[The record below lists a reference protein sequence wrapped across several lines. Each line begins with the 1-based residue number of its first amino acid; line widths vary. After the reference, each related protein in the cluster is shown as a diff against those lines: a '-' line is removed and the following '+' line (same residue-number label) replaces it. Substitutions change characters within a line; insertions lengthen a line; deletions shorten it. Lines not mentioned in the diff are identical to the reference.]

1 MKLYWRLLGFAKP
14 IEKYAI
20 PYFFYTLFYALFNTF
35 NFVMIIPLL
44 RTLFGGG
51 AAVEHITTAPEFR
64 LSVDYLTELLNYW
77 LFSLYGEEYNAVNIL
92 VILAAFVTVSAFLSN
107 LFRYLGQR
115 TIENLRINT
124 IRNMRNLV
132 FDNIMGLNIGYFTS
146 ARKGD
151 VMSRIT
157 NDIQTVRFCI
167 VNTLQVAF
175 REPFLIIGYIIAMVA
190 ISWELTLFAV
200 IYLPLIAL
208 IIGGIVKKLR
218 KPALVAQE
226 RFGEITSVLDES
238 LSGTKVIKAYTAEDF
253 FRNKFKSLNHS
264 YSEIWRKM
272 MYRQQLASPMSEFMG
287 IAAAAGL
294 LIFGGALVLNG
305 TGGLDGS
312 GFIAYIAIFTQITRP
327 MRAFTD
333 AFANINQGI
342 AAGGRVLELLDTKS
356 TITSPEDGGLS
367 LDHFKERIEF
377 KDVHFSYEDSRE
389 VIGGV
394 SFTVERGQTV
404 ALVGSSGGGKSTLSD
419 LIPRFYDVTDGEI
432 LIDGHNI
439 KEYNLTSLR
448 SHMGI
453 VTQETI
459 LFNDTIENNIR
470 LGNSTATMEEIE
482 AAARIANA
490 HDFIMD
496 SPEGYSTNIGDRG
509 TKLSGGQRQRL
520 SIARAILKNPEILI
534 LDEATSALDTESEK
548 LVQEALNNLLA
559 GRTSVVIAHRLST
572 IKNAD
577 KIVVID
583 EGRIA
588 EEGTHA
594 ELIAREGLYRDIYRI
609 QTDRSEEV
617 EA

>member
-356 TITSPEDGGLS
+356 SITSPEDGGLS

-377 KDVHFSYEDSRE
+377 KDVHFSYEDGRE

-496 SPEGYSTNIGDRG
+496 SPEGYGTNIGDRG

-594 ELIAREGLYRDIYRI
+594 ELIARGGIYAKLVAL
-609 QTDRSEEV
+609 QQVS
-617 EA
+617 

>member
-14 IEKYAI
+14 IGKYAV

-44 RTLFGGG
+44 RTLFGAGE
-51 AAVEHITTAPEFR
+51 AVEHITTAPEFR

-77 LFSLYGEEYNAVNIL
+77 LFSLYGENYGAVNVL
-92 VILAAFVTVSAFLSN
+92 VILAVFVTVSAFLSN
-107 LFRYLGQR
+107 MFRYLGQR

-132 FDNIMGLNIGYFTS
+132 FDNIMGLNLGYFTS

-175 REPFLIIGYIIAMVA
+175 REPFLIIGYIVAMVA

-218 KPALVAQE
+218 KPALIAQE
-226 RFGEITSVLDES
+226 KFGEITSVLDES

-253 FRNKFKSLNHS
+253 FRNKFKSLNHT

-294 LIFGGALVLNG
+294 LIFGGALVLSG
-305 TGGLDGS
+305 QSGLDGS

-356 TITSPEDGGLS
+356 NICSPKDGGIALGG
-367 LDHFKERIEF
+367 LKEGIEF
-377 KDVHFSYEDSRE
+377 RNVHFHYDDDNRE

-394 SFTVERGQTV
+394 SFTVRKGETV

-419 LIPRFYDVTDGEI
+419 LIPRFYDVSEGEI

-439 KEYNLTSLR
+439 KEYNITSLR
-448 SHMGI
+448 EAMGI
-453 VTQETI
+453 VTQETV

-470 LGNSTATMEEIE
+470 LGKFDATMEEIE

-490 HDFIMD
+490 HDFITE
-496 SPEGYSTNIGDRG
+496 SPEGYQTNIGDRG
-509 TKLSGGQRQRL
+509 AKLSGGQRQRL
-520 SIARAILKNPEILI
+520 SIARAVLKNPDVLI

-548 LVQEALNNLLA
+548 LVQEALDKLLA

-577 KIVVID
+577 RILVVD

-594 ELIAREGLYRDIYRI
+594 ELIERGGIYSKLVAL
-609 QTDRSEEV
+609 QQV
-617 EA
+617 N